1 MGMQTALT
9 NDTPLICFQLD
20 RHILTGDGSTIKS
33 DLSIGMHGVFGIP
46 CYTGRSLAITW
57 QDYKVIAAI
66 AHLGT
71 DQQGHCR
78 AILRVEANQ
87 HDPAG
92 PYMHLLTDDNAPP
105 ANAGVNHPGFC
116 KMSRAY
122 GCTRCLR

>member
-46 CYTGRSLAITW
+46 CYTDHSLAITW

-71 DQQGHCR
+71 DQ
-78 AILRVEANQ
+78 
-87 HDPAG
+87 
-92 PYMHLLTDDNAPP
+92 
-105 ANAGVNHPGFC
+105 
-116 KMSRAY
+116 
-122 GCTRCLR
+122 